1 MVMVFGFLRRTKNCM
16 LHGTIATITMATQF
30 HGYKYGR
37 GVESQICIHGVFEE
51 NHTQYQYIMF
61 PVAVLC
67 CYDIFYVLFEF

>member
-1 MVMVFGFLRRTKNCM
+1 MGINMD
-16 LHGTIATITMATQF
+16 
-30 HGYKYGR
+30 GR

-51 NHTQYQYIMF
+51 NHTQYEYIMF